1 MKRELLI
8 DHLLDTTRVAVI
20 EDGTLTELHTE
31 RKGAAKQ
38 TESLFFGRIQA
49 IKPSVRAA
57 FVDIG
62 QALNAFLPLQK
73 DRSLRVGDF
82 VIVQGEA
89 SQSVPTKGL
98 RVTDRVNLAG
108 KWLVLIPGSEGVRI
122 SKKIREPALREQL
135 LRIGKEI
142 CPPDCAVIVRT
153 ASSDMTSELMAEEA
167 KSLHRLWLDIQQKA
181 SGMTKPGLLHESPPL
196 GMRIVRDISGLE
208 LERIVTNDISFHSAL
223 LEEQHSGRIPSETAI
238 ELFDEH
244 EKRLLLFD
252 AFSIETEIVK
262 ALKRRVWLPC
272 GGYLVID
279 PCEAMTVIDVNSG
292 KMTLGRD
299 EEEAAFRVNLEA
311 AAEVARQLR
320 LRDIGGIIVVDFID
334 MREQD
339 HRAALL
345 KRMREAL
352 SRDRMPTTAE
362 ELTRLGLME
371 LTRKRKNEELR
382 RVMHTA
388 CTHCSGTGDVLS
400 SDEIALR
407 ALREV
412 RRKALSGQ
420 RGPFIIRCSSVCMQS
435 LLQHQN
441 PLDIPVYVLGA
452 YGHDSES
459 FSIEQLGIGC
469 EPEQGSVP
477 LPERMDI

>member
-1 MKRELLI
+1 MKRELLL
-8 DHLLDTTRVAVI
+8 DNTLDTTRVAVI
-20 EDGTLTELHTE
+20 EDGTLVELHIE

-38 TESLFFGRIQA
+38 TESLFFGKVQT
-49 IKPSVRAA
+49 IKPSVCAA

-62 QALNAFLPLQK
+62 QTLNAFLPLRK
-73 DRSLRVGDF
+73 DHGLRTGDF
-82 VIVQGEA
+82 IIVQGEA
-89 SQSVPTKGL
+89 SQSVQTKGL

-108 KWLVLIPGSEGVRI
+108 KWMVLIPGGEGVRI
-122 SKKIREPALREQL
+122 SKKIKDPALREQL
-135 LRIGKEI
+135 QRIGEEI
-142 CPPDCAVIVRT
+142 CPPDCGVIVRT
-153 ASSDMTSELMAEEA
+153 ASSEMTSQSMREEA
-167 KSLHRLWLDIQQKA
+167 ESLYELWLQVLQKA
-181 SGMTKPGLLHESPPL
+181 SGMTKPGLLHECPSL
-196 GMRIVRDISGLE
+196 GLRVVRDISGRE
-208 LERIVTNDISFHSAL
+208 LERIVTNDISLHSTL
-223 LEEQHSGRIPSETAI
+223 LEEQHSGRIVHETAI
-238 ELFDEH
+238 ELFDER

-252 AFSIETEIVK
+252 AFGIEAEIAK
-262 ALKRRVWLPC
+262 AIKRRVWLPC

-334 MREQD
+334 MREQE
-339 HRAALL
+339 HRTALL
-345 KRMREAL
+345 KCMREAL
-352 SRDRMPTTAE
+352 SRDRMPATAG

-382 RVMHTA
+382 RVMRTS
-388 CTHCSGTGDVLS
+388 CTHCGGTGDVLS
-400 SDEIALR
+400 ADEIALR

-412 RRKALSGQ
+412 RRKFLSSQ
-420 RGPFIIRCSSVCMQS
+420 RGPFLIRCSSVCMQAIF
-435 LLQHQN
+435 QHQN
-441 PLDIPVYVLGA
+441 PLDIPVYVLA
-452 YGHDSES
+452 TYGHYSES